1 VIERSRNATS
11 TEAMTTE
18 HSSVEGQVGGE
29 QPERGGG
36 SDDLEDE
43 HGGRYAVGERDDADG
58 LRVEDR

>member
-1 VIERSRNATS
+1 
-11 TEAMTTE
+11 MTTE